1 MLAQQSWMV
10 GTSMLASG
18 SSEIAQESLDK
29 LKAQCDEF
37 ERTLNLIDDAI
48 TERLAR
54 RDGEST
60 RIIQPS
66 ASND

>member
-1 MLAQQSWMV
+1 
-10 GTSMLASG
+10 MLASG

>member
-37 ERTLNLIDDAI
+37 ERTLNLIDDAV

-60 RIIQPS
+60 RIIHPS